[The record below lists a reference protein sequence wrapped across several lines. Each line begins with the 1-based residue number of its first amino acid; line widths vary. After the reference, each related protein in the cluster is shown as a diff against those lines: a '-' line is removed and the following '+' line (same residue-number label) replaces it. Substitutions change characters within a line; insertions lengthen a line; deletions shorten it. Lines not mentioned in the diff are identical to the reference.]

1 MHPMG
6 WFETPLSRTKFASI
20 SVRDKVRAK
29 GKGISAQIRRKCKRG
44 SPLHSPRAC
53 ARGYA
58 ISPPAGMRVN
68 LRVFS
73 HQWNHPLRLR
83 HGGKGEL
90 QNGDCRNRRQ
100 SFRLASIPT
109 MLSTWRS
116 WRHPIPALDFSN
128 SRSFDGFAL
137 PAQRRH
143 KAVKS
148 RSRLLRASV
157 VSDYA

>member
-1 MHPMG
+1 MAYDRTNHPRFDLPRMTSHG
-6 WFETPLSRTKFASI
+6 SAGTPA
-20 SVRDKVRAK
+20 VPEGDEERAPERPRPP
-29 GKGISAQIRRKCKRG
+29 GGGCKAR
-44 SPLHSPRAC
+44 S
-53 ARGYA
+53 ARGVEDA
-58 ISPPAGMRVN
+58 PAGMRVN

-157 VSDYA
+157 PLW